1 MPPTQ
6 TPASSTSDHVER
18 PLQAATAS
26 HSFSDEEKKIYDDQN
41 IDASEPSTSADGVTG
56 RKITGVAWFV
66 VNVAL
71 LSATFLYAFDNTVTA
86 TVRPAIVDTFG
97 NRIDM
102 LPWVSVAYPMGEAG
116 SNPIWAKLNKFFN
129 GKFVFL
135 AALLIFEVGSA
146 VIGSASSISAVIAG
160 RALAGFGG
168 SGIYVGTISMI
179 TGMTTAKEQNQYLN
193 IVGMAWSL
201 GTILGPIIG
210 SAFVDSPA
218 TWRWAFYI
226 NICVAAVAAPAC
238 IWIMPLAPPSV
249 SLGFMGVVKAFDHLG
264 AVLFLGSV
272 VSTVM
277 LLGFGGVVYSW
288 DSSQM
293 IALYVV
299 TALLWIIFALQQ
311 KFHILT
317 SDRIFP
323 VQFFKDPLM
332 IGLWIWTIVA
342 ISDIV
347 VTIYTLPLFFQF
359 VRHDSSMRSA
369 VYTLP
374 FVASVVV
381 SAGIS
386 GGLLH
391 KFPWYK
397 LWFIWASTLLLI
409 SNGLLSSIHTHTSTA
424 AICGYTVLQGFGVG
438 PVIQLGYTV
447 GQLKRPQA
455 TRKDVTAFFSCAQM
469 GGLALS
475 LGIATSVLIN
485 HATEEISHIL
495 PNVPLSEIRG
505 AIDGVGSNLF
515 ATMTEHVRA
524 EVTNAVTKS
533 VASVFYLNIF
543 GAGLAFLI
551 ALPLKFEKLDFTTLQ

>member
-6 TPASSTSDHVER
+6 TTALSTSDNVEKS
-18 PLQAATAS
+18 LQDATV
-26 HSFSDEEKKIYDDQN
+26 SD
-41 IDASEPSTSADGVTG
+41 PSGSADAVTG

-71 LSATFLYAFDNTVTA
+71 LSATFLYALDNTVTA

-102 LPWVSVAYPMGEAG
+102 LPWVSVAYPMGEVG
-116 SNPIWAKLNKFFN
+116 TNPIWAKLNKFLN

-146 VIGSASSISAVIAG
+146 VIGSASSIGAVIAG
-160 RALAGFGG
+160 RALAGSGG

-210 SAFVDSPA
+210 SAFADSPA

-226 NICVAAVAAPAC
+226 NICIAAVAAPAC
-238 IWIMPLAPPSV
+238 IWIMPSAPPSV
-249 SLGFMGVVKAFDHLG
+249 SLGLMDVIKAFDHLG

-288 DSSQM
+288 DSGQM
-293 IALYVV
+293 IGLYVA
-299 TALLWIIFALQQ
+299 TAVLWIMFALQQ
-311 KFHILT
+311 KFHLLT

-323 VQFFKDPLM
+323 VQFFKDPLVV
-332 IGLWIWTIVA
+332 GLWIWTIVA

-359 VRHDSSMRSA
+359 VLHDSSMRSA

-386 GGLLH
+386 GGLLV

-397 LWFIWASTLLLI
+397 CWFIWASMLLLI
-409 SNGLLSSIHTHTSTA
+409 SNGLLSSIHTHTSRAT
-424 AICGYTVLQGFGVG
+424 ICGYTIIQGFGVG

-455 TRKDVTAFFSCAQM
+455 ARKDVTAFFSCAQM

-475 LGIATSVLIN
+475 LGIATSVLVN

-505 AIDGVGSNLF
+505 AIDGVGSSVF
-515 ATMTEHVRA
+515 ATLTEQVRDQ
-524 EVTNAVTKS
+524 VTNAVTQS
-533 VASVFYLNIF
+533 VASVFYLNVF
-543 GAGLAFLI
+543 GAGLGFLI
-551 ALPLKFEKLDFTTLQ
+551 ALPLKFDKLDFTALQ

>member
-6 TPASSTSDHVER
+6 TTASSTSDNVEKS
-18 PLQAATAS
+18 LQDATV
-26 HSFSDEEKKIYDDQN
+26 SD
-41 IDASEPSTSADGVTG
+41 PSGSADAVTG

-71 LSATFLYAFDNTVTA
+71 LSATFLYALDNTVTA

-102 LPWVSVAYPMGEAG
+102 LPWVSVAYPMGEVG
-116 SNPIWAKLNKFFN
+116 TNPIWAKLNKFLN

-146 VIGSASSISAVIAG
+146 VIGSASSIGAVIAG
-160 RALAGFGG
+160 RALAGSGG

-210 SAFVDSPA
+210 SAFADSPA

-226 NICVAAVAAPAC
+226 NICIAAVAAPAC
-238 IWIMPLAPPSV
+238 IWIMPSAPPSV
-249 SLGFMGVVKAFDHLG
+249 SLGIMDVIKAFDHLG

-288 DSSQM
+288 DSGQM
-293 IALYVV
+293 IGLYVA
-299 TALLWIIFALQQ
+299 TAVLWIMFALQQ
-311 KFHILT
+311 KFHLLT

-323 VQFFKDPLM
+323 VQFFKDPLVV
-332 IGLWIWTIVA
+332 GLWIWTIVA

-359 VRHDSSMRSA
+359 VLHDSSMRSA

-386 GGLLH
+386 GGLLV

-397 LWFIWASTLLLI
+397 CWFIWASVLLLI
-409 SNGLLSSIHTHTSTA
+409 SNGLLSSIHTHTSRAT
-424 AICGYTVLQGFGVG
+424 ICGYTIIQGFGIG

-455 TRKDVTAFFSCAQM
+455 ARKDVTAFFSCAQM

-475 LGIATSVLIN
+475 LGIATSVLVN

-505 AIDGVGSNLF
+505 AIDGVGSSVF
-515 ATMTEHVRA
+515 ATLTEQVRDQ
-524 EVTNAVTKS
+524 VTNAVTQS
-533 VASVFYLNIF
+533 VASVFYLNLF
-543 GAGLAFLI
+543 GAGLGFLI
-551 ALPLKFEKLDFTTLQ
+551 ALPLKFDKLDFTALQ

>member
-1 MPPTQ
+1 MPTQ
-6 TPASSTSDHVER
+6 TAASSTSDHIGK
-18 PLQAATAS
+18 PLQDTTACHPS
-26 HSFSDEEKKIYDDQN
+26 SDEEKTIGGDQCN
-41 IDASEPSTSADGVTG
+41 DASGTSASADRT
-56 RKITGVAWFV
+56 ITGVSWFV
-66 VNVAL
+66 VNAAL

-97 NRIDM
+97 SSIDM

-116 SNPIWAKLNKFFN
+116 TNPIWAKLNNFLN
-129 GKFVFL
+129 GKYVFL

-146 VIGSASSISAVIAG
+146 VIGSASSITAVIVG
-160 RALAGFGG
+160 RALAGSGG

-210 SAFVDSPA
+210 SAFADSSA

-226 NICVAAVAAPAC
+226 NICVAAVAAPTC
-238 IWIMPLAPPSV
+238 IWIMPSAPPSV
-249 SLGFMGVVKAFDHLG
+249 SLEFMDVVKAFDHVG

-288 DSSQM
+288 GSSQM

-299 TALLWIIFALQQ
+299 TAVLWIIFALHQ

-317 SDRIFP
+317 SDRVFP

-347 VTIYTLPLFFQF
+347 VTIYTLPLFYQF
-359 VRHDSSMRSA
+359 VLHDSSMRSA

-386 GGLLH
+386 GGLLP

-397 LWFIWASTLLLI
+397 CWFIWASALLLI
-409 SNGLLSSIHTHTSTA
+409 SNGLLSSIHTHTSRA
-424 AICGYTVLQGFGVG
+424 AICGYSIIQGFGVG

-455 TRKDVTAFFSCAQM
+455 ARKDVTAFFSCAQM

-485 HATEEISHIL
+485 HATEEISSIL
-495 PNVPLSEIRG
+495 PDVPLSEIRG
-505 AIDGVGSNLF
+505 AIDGVGSSLL
-515 ATMTEHVRA
+515 ATLSEHVRA
-524 EVTNAVTKS
+524 QVTNAVTES
-533 VASVFYLNIF
+533 VCSVFYLNIF
-543 GAGLAFLI
+543 GAGLGFLI
-551 ALPLKFEKLDFTTLQ
+551 ALPLKLDKLDFASLQ

>member
-6 TPASSTSDHVER
+6 TTASSTSDNVER
-18 PLQAATAS
+18 SLQDATV
-26 HSFSDEEKKIYDDQN
+26 SD
-41 IDASEPSTSADGVTG
+41 PSGSADAVTG

-71 LSATFLYAFDNTVTA
+71 LSATFLYALDNTVTA

-102 LPWVSVAYPMGEAG
+102 LPWVSVAYPMGEVG
-116 SNPIWAKLNKFFN
+116 TNPIWAKLNKFLN

-146 VIGSASSISAVIAG
+146 VIGSASSIGAVIAG
-160 RALAGFGG
+160 RALAGSGG

-210 SAFVDSPA
+210 SAFADSPA

-226 NICVAAVAAPAC
+226 NICIAAVAAPAC
-238 IWIMPLAPPSV
+238 IWIMPSAPPSV
-249 SLGFMGVVKAFDHLG
+249 SLGIMDVIKAFDHLG

-288 DSSQM
+288 DSGQM
-293 IALYVV
+293 IGLYVA
-299 TALLWIIFALQQ
+299 TAVLWIMFALQQ
-311 KFHILT
+311 KFHLLT

-323 VQFFKDPLM
+323 VQFFKDPLVV
-332 IGLWIWTIVA
+332 GLWIWTIVA

-359 VRHDSSMRSA
+359 VLHDSSMRSA

-386 GGLLH
+386 GGLLV

-397 LWFIWASTLLLI
+397 CWFIWASVLLLI
-409 SNGLLSSIHTHTSTA
+409 SNGLLSSIHTHTSRAT
-424 AICGYTVLQGFGVG
+424 ICGYTIIQGFGVG

-455 TRKDVTAFFSCAQM
+455 ARKDVTAFFSCAQM

-475 LGIATSVLIN
+475 LGIATSVLVN

-505 AIDGVGSNLF
+505 AIDGVGSSVF
-515 ATMTEHVRA
+515 ATLTEQVRDQ
-524 EVTNAVTKS
+524 VTNAVTQS
-533 VASVFYLNIF
+533 VASVFYLNLF
-543 GAGLAFLI
+543 GAALGFLI
-551 ALPLKFEKLDFTTLQ
+551 ALPLKFDKLDFTALQ

>member
-1 MPPTQ
+1 MPPTR
-6 TPASSTSDHVER
+6 TAASSTSDHVEKAVPR
-18 PLQAATAS
+18 VTAS
-26 HSFSDEEKKIYDDQN
+26 G
-41 IDASEPSTSADGVTG
+41 PSGSVAGVAA

-71 LSATFLYAFDNTVTA
+71 LSATFLYALDNTVTA
-86 TVRPAIVDTFG
+86 TVRPAIAETFG
-97 NRIDM
+97 HRIDM

-116 SNPIWAKLNKFFN
+116 ANPIWAKLNKFLD

-146 VIGSASSISAVIAG
+146 VIGSAPSIGAVIVG
-160 RALAGFGG
+160 RALAGSGG

-210 SAFVDSPA
+210 SAFADSPA

-226 NICVAAVAAPAC
+226 NLCVAAVAAPAC
-238 IWIMPLAPPSV
+238 IWIMPSAPPSV
-249 SLGFMGVVKAFDHLG
+249 SPGAIDVIKAIDHMG
-264 AVLFLGSV
+264 AVLFLGPV

-288 DSSQM
+288 DSGQM
-293 IALYVV
+293 IGLYVA
-299 TALLWIIFALQQ
+299 TAVLWIMFALQQ
-311 KFHILT
+311 RFHILT

-323 VQFFKDPLM
+323 VQFFRDPLM
-332 IGLWIWTIVA
+332 IGLWVWTVIA

-359 VRHDSSMRSA
+359 VLHDSSMRSA

-374 FVASVVV
+374 FVASVVI
-381 SAGIS
+381 SGGIS
-386 GGLLH
+386 GALLP

-397 LWFIWASTLLLI
+397 CWFFWASALLLI
-409 SNGLLSSIHTHTSTA
+409 SNGLLSSIHTHTSRA

-447 GQLKRPQA
+447 GQLKHPQA
-455 TRKDVTAFFSCAQM
+455 ARKDVTAFFSCAQM

-485 HATEEISHIL
+485 HATEKISPIL

-505 AIDGVGSNLF
+505 AIDGVGSSLF
-515 ATMTEHVRA
+515 ATLTEHVRA
-524 EVTNAVTKS
+524 QVTDAVTQS
-533 VASVFYLNIF
+533 VASVFYLNLF
-543 GAGLAFLI
+543 GAALGLLI
-551 ALPLKFEKLDFTTLQ
+551 ALPLKFDKLDFTELQ

>member
-6 TPASSTSDHVER
+6 TTASSTSDNVEKS
-18 PLQAATAS
+18 LQDATV
-26 HSFSDEEKKIYDDQN
+26 SD
-41 IDASEPSTSADGVTG
+41 PSGSADAVTG

-71 LSATFLYAFDNTVTA
+71 LSATFLYALDNTVTA

-102 LPWVSVAYPMGEAG
+102 LPWVSVAYPMGEVG
-116 SNPIWAKLNKFFN
+116 TNPIWAKLNKFLN

-146 VIGSASSISAVIAG
+146 VIGSASSIGAVIAG
-160 RALAGFGG
+160 RALAGSGG

-210 SAFVDSPA
+210 SAFADSPA

-226 NICVAAVAAPAC
+226 NICIAAVAAPAC
-238 IWIMPLAPPSV
+238 IWIMPSAPPSV
-249 SLGFMGVVKAFDHLG
+249 SLGIMDVIKAFDHLG

-288 DSSQM
+288 DSGQM
-293 IALYVV
+293 IGLYVA
-299 TALLWIIFALQQ
+299 TAVLWIMFALQQ
-311 KFHILT
+311 KFHLLT

-323 VQFFKDPLM
+323 VQFFKDPLVV
-332 IGLWIWTIVA
+332 GLWIWTIVA

-359 VRHDSSMRSA
+359 VLHDSSMRSA

-386 GGLLH
+386 GGLLV

-397 LWFIWASTLLLI
+397 CWLIWASVLLLI
-409 SNGLLSSIHTHTSTA
+409 SNGLLSSIHTHTSRAT
-424 AICGYTVLQGFGVG
+424 ICGYTIIQGFGVG

-455 TRKDVTAFFSCAQM
+455 ARKDVTAFFSCAQM

-475 LGIATSVLIN
+475 LGIATSVLVN

-505 AIDGVGSNLF
+505 AIDGVGSSVF
-515 ATMTEHVRA
+515 ATLTEQVRDQ
-524 EVTNAVTKS
+524 VTNAVTQS
-533 VASVFYLNIF
+533 VASVFYLNLF
-543 GAGLAFLI
+543 GAALGFLI
-551 ALPLKFEKLDFTTLQ
+551 ALPLKFDKLDFTALQ

>member
-6 TPASSTSDHVER
+6 TTASSTSDNVER
-18 PLQAATAS
+18 SLQDATV
-26 HSFSDEEKKIYDDQN
+26 SD
-41 IDASEPSTSADGVTG
+41 PSGSADAVTG

-71 LSATFLYAFDNTVTA
+71 LSATFLYALDNTVTA

-102 LPWVSVAYPMGEAG
+102 LPWVSVAYPMGEVG
-116 SNPIWAKLNKFFN
+116 TNPIWAKLNKFLN

-146 VIGSASSISAVIAG
+146 VIGSASSIGAVIAG
-160 RALAGFGG
+160 RALAGSGG

-210 SAFVDSPA
+210 SAFADSPA

-226 NICVAAVAAPAC
+226 NICIAAVAAPAC
-238 IWIMPLAPPSV
+238 IWIMPSAPPSV
-249 SLGFMGVVKAFDHLG
+249 SLGIMDVIKAFDHLG

-288 DSSQM
+288 DSGQM
-293 IALYVV
+293 IGLYVA
-299 TALLWIIFALQQ
+299 TAVLWIMFALQQ
-311 KFHILT
+311 KFHLLT

-323 VQFFKDPLM
+323 VQFFKDPLVV
-332 IGLWIWTIVA
+332 GLWIWTIVA

-359 VRHDSSMRSA
+359 VLHDSSMRSA

-386 GGLLH
+386 GGLLV

-397 LWFIWASTLLLI
+397 CWFIWASVLLLI
-409 SNGLLSSIHTHTSTA
+409 SNGLLSSIHTHTSRAT
-424 AICGYTVLQGFGVG
+424 ICGYTIIQGFGVG

-455 TRKDVTAFFSCAQM
+455 ARKDVTAFFSCAQM

-475 LGIATSVLIN
+475 LGIATSVLVN

-505 AIDGVGSNLF
+505 AIDGVGSSVF
-515 ATMTEHVRA
+515 ATLTEQVRDQ
-524 EVTNAVTKS
+524 VTNAVTQS
-533 VASVFYLNIF
+533 VASVFYLNLF
-543 GAGLAFLI
+543 GAALGFLI
-551 ALPLKFEKLDFTTLQ
+551 ALPLKFDKL

>member
-6 TPASSTSDHVER
+6 TTASSTSDNVEKS
-18 PLQAATAS
+18 LQDATV
-26 HSFSDEEKKIYDDQN
+26 SD
-41 IDASEPSTSADGVTG
+41 PSGSADAVTG

-71 LSATFLYAFDNTVTA
+71 LSATFLYALDNTVTA

-102 LPWVSVAYPMGEAG
+102 LPWVSVAYPMGEVG
-116 SNPIWAKLNKFFN
+116 TNPIWAKLNKFLN

-146 VIGSASSISAVIAG
+146 VIGSASSIGAVIAG
-160 RALAGFGG
+160 RALAGSGG

-210 SAFVDSPA
+210 SAFADSPA

-226 NICVAAVAAPAC
+226 NICIAAVAAPAC
-238 IWIMPLAPPSV
+238 IWIMPSAPPSV
-249 SLGFMGVVKAFDHLG
+249 SLGIMDVIKAFDHLG

-288 DSSQM
+288 DSGQM
-293 IALYVV
+293 IGLYVA
-299 TALLWIIFALQQ
+299 TAVLWIMFALQQ
-311 KFHILT
+311 KFHLLT

-323 VQFFKDPLM
+323 VQFFKDPLVV
-332 IGLWIWTIVA
+332 GLWIWTIVA

-359 VRHDSSMRSA
+359 VLHDSSMRSA

-386 GGLLH
+386 GGLLV

-397 LWFIWASTLLLI
+397 CWFIWASVLLLI
-409 SNGLLSSIHTHTSTA
+409 SNGLLSSIHTHTSRAT
-424 AICGYTVLQGFGVG
+424 ICGYTIIQGFGVG

-455 TRKDVTAFFSCAQM
+455 ARKDVTAFFSCAQM

-475 LGIATSVLIN
+475 LGIATSVLVN

-505 AIDGVGSNLF
+505 AIDGVGSSVF
-515 ATMTEHVRA
+515 ATLTEQIRDQ
-524 EVTNAVTKS
+524 VTNAVTQS
-533 VASVFYLNIF
+533 VASVFYLNLF
-543 GAGLAFLI
+543 GAALGFLI
-551 ALPLKFEKLDFTTLQ
+551 ALPLKFDKLDFTALQ

>member
-6 TPASSTSDHVER
+6 TTASSTSDNVEKS
-18 PLQAATAS
+18 LQDATV
-26 HSFSDEEKKIYDDQN
+26 SD
-41 IDASEPSTSADGVTG
+41 PSGSADAVTG

-71 LSATFLYAFDNTVTA
+71 LSATFLYALDNTVTA

-102 LPWVSVAYPMGEAG
+102 LPWVSVAYPMGEVG
-116 SNPIWAKLNKFFN
+116 TNPIWAKLNKFLN

-146 VIGSASSISAVIAG
+146 VIGSASSIGAVIAG
-160 RALAGFGG
+160 RALAGSGG

-210 SAFVDSPA
+210 SAFADSPA

-226 NICVAAVAAPAC
+226 NICIAAVAAPAC
-238 IWIMPLAPPSV
+238 IWIMPSAPPSV
-249 SLGFMGVVKAFDHLG
+249 SLGIMDVIKAFDHLG

-288 DSSQM
+288 DSGQM
-293 IALYVV
+293 IGLYVA
-299 TALLWIIFALQQ
+299 TAVLWIMFALQQ
-311 KFHILT
+311 KFHLLT

-323 VQFFKDPLM
+323 VQFFKDPLVV
-332 IGLWIWTIVA
+332 GLWIWTIVA

-359 VRHDSSMRSA
+359 VLHDSSMRSA

-386 GGLLH
+386 GGLLV

-397 LWFIWASTLLLI
+397 CWFIWASVLLLI
-409 SNGLLSSIHTHTSTA
+409 SNGLLSSIHTHTSRAT
-424 AICGYTVLQGFGVG
+424 ICGYTIIQGFGVG

-455 TRKDVTAFFSCAQM
+455 ARKDVTAFFSCAQM

-475 LGIATSVLIN
+475 LGIATSVLVN

-505 AIDGVGSNLF
+505 AIDGVGSNVF
-515 ATMTEHVRA
+515 ATLTEQVRDQ
-524 EVTNAVTKS
+524 VTNAVTQS
-533 VASVFYLNIF
+533 VASVFYLNLF
-543 GAGLAFLI
+543 GAGLGFLI
-551 ALPLKFEKLDFTTLQ
+551 ALPLKFDKLDFTALQ

>member
-6 TPASSTSDHVER
+6 TTASSTSDNVEKS
-18 PLQAATAS
+18 LQDATV
-26 HSFSDEEKKIYDDQN
+26 SD
-41 IDASEPSTSADGVTG
+41 PSGSADAVTG

-71 LSATFLYAFDNTVTA
+71 LSATFLYALDNTVTA

-102 LPWVSVAYPMGEAG
+102 LPWVSVAYPMGEVG
-116 SNPIWAKLNKFFN
+116 TNPIWAKLNKFLN

-146 VIGSASSISAVIAG
+146 VIGSASSIGAVIAG
-160 RALAGFGG
+160 RALAGSGG

-210 SAFVDSPA
+210 SAFADSPA

-226 NICVAAVAAPAC
+226 NICIAAVAAPAC
-238 IWIMPLAPPSV
+238 IWIMPSAPPSV
-249 SLGFMGVVKAFDHLG
+249 SLGIMDVIKAFDHLG

-288 DSSQM
+288 DSGQM
-293 IALYVV
+293 IGLYVA
-299 TALLWIIFALQQ
+299 TAVLWIMFALQQ
-311 KFHILT
+311 KFHLLT

-323 VQFFKDPLM
+323 VQFFKDPLVV
-332 IGLWIWTIVA
+332 GLWIWTIVA

-359 VRHDSSMRSA
+359 VLHDSSMRSA

-386 GGLLH
+386 GGLLV

-397 LWFIWASTLLLI
+397 CWFIWASVLLLI
-409 SNGLLSSIHTHTSTA
+409 SNGLLSSIHTHTSRAT
-424 AICGYTVLQGFGVG
+424 ICGYTIIQGFGVG

-455 TRKDVTAFFSCAQM
+455 ARKDVTAFFSCAQM

-475 LGIATSVLIN
+475 LGIATSVLVN

-505 AIDGVGSNLF
+505 AIDGVGSSVF
-515 ATMTEHVRA
+515 ATLTEQVRDQ
-524 EVTNAVTKS
+524 VTNAVTQS
-533 VASVFYLNIF
+533 VASVFYLNLF
-543 GAGLAFLI
+543 GAVLGFLI
-551 ALPLKFEKLDFTTLQ
+551 ALPLKFDKLDFTALQ

>member
-1 MPPTQ
+1 
-6 TPASSTSDHVER
+6 
-18 PLQAATAS
+18 
-26 HSFSDEEKKIYDDQN
+26 
-41 IDASEPSTSADGVTG
+41 
-56 RKITGVAWFV
+56 
-66 VNVAL
+66 
-71 LSATFLYAFDNTVTA
+71 
-86 TVRPAIVDTFG
+86 
-97 NRIDM
+97 
-102 LPWVSVAYPMGEAG
+102 
-116 SNPIWAKLNKFFN
+116 
-129 GKFVFL
+129 
-135 AALLIFEVGSA
+135 
-146 VIGSASSISAVIAG
+146 
-160 RALAGFGG
+160 
-168 SGIYVGTISMI
+168 MI

-210 SAFVDSPA
+210 SAFADSPA

-226 NICVAAVAAPAC
+226 NICIAAVAAPAC
-238 IWIMPLAPPSV
+238 IWIMPSAPPSV
-249 SLGFMGVVKAFDHLG
+249 SLGIMDVIKAFDHLG

-288 DSSQM
+288 DSGQM
-293 IALYVV
+293 IGLYVA
-299 TALLWIIFALQQ
+299 TAVLWIMFALQQ
-311 KFHILT
+311 KFHLLT

-323 VQFFKDPLM
+323 VQFFKDPLVV
-332 IGLWIWTIVA
+332 GLWIWTIVA

-359 VRHDSSMRSA
+359 VLHDSSMRSA

-386 GGLLH
+386 GGLLV

-397 LWFIWASTLLLI
+397 CWFIWASVLLLI
-409 SNGLLSSIHTHTSTA
+409 SNGLLSSIHTHTSRAT
-424 AICGYTVLQGFGVG
+424 ICGYTIIQGFGVG

-455 TRKDVTAFFSCAQM
+455 ARKDVTAFFSCAQM

-475 LGIATSVLIN
+475 LGIATSVLVN

-505 AIDGVGSNLF
+505 AIDGVGSSVF
-515 ATMTEHVRA
+515 ATLTEQVRDQ
-524 EVTNAVTKS
+524 VTNAVTQS
-533 VASVFYLNIF
+533 VASVFYLNLF
-543 GAGLAFLI
+543 GAALGFLI
-551 ALPLKFEKLDFTTLQ
+551 ALPLKFDKLDFTALQ

>member
-6 TPASSTSDHVER
+6 TTASSTSDNVEKS
-18 PLQAATAS
+18 LQDATV
-26 HSFSDEEKKIYDDQN
+26 SD
-41 IDASEPSTSADGVTG
+41 PSGSADAVTG

-71 LSATFLYAFDNTVTA
+71 LSATFLYALDNTVTA

-102 LPWVSVAYPMGEAG
+102 LPWVSVAYPMGEVG
-116 SNPIWAKLNKFFN
+116 TNPIWAKLNKFLN

-146 VIGSASSISAVIAG
+146 VIGSASSIGAVIAG
-160 RALAGFGG
+160 RALAGSGG

-210 SAFVDSPA
+210 SAFADSPA

-226 NICVAAVAAPAC
+226 NICIAAVAAPAC
-238 IWIMPLAPPSV
+238 IWIMPSAPPSV
-249 SLGFMGVVKAFDHLG
+249 SLGIMDVIKAFDHLG
-264 AVLFLGSV
+264 AVLFLGSI

-288 DSSQM
+288 DSGQM
-293 IALYVV
+293 IGLYVA
-299 TALLWIIFALQQ
+299 TAVLWIMFALQQ
-311 KFHILT
+311 KFHLLT

-323 VQFFKDPLM
+323 VQFFKDPLVV
-332 IGLWIWTIVA
+332 GLWIWTIVA

-359 VRHDSSMRSA
+359 VLHDSSMRSA

-386 GGLLH
+386 GGLLV

-397 LWFIWASTLLLI
+397 CWFIWASVLLLI
-409 SNGLLSSIHTHTSTA
+409 SNGLLSSIHTHTSRAT
-424 AICGYTVLQGFGVG
+424 ICGYTIIQGFGVG

-455 TRKDVTAFFSCAQM
+455 ARKDVTAFFSCAQM

-475 LGIATSVLIN
+475 LGIATSVLVN

-505 AIDGVGSNLF
+505 AIDGVGSSVF
-515 ATMTEHVRA
+515 ATLTEQVRDQ
-524 EVTNAVTKS
+524 VTNAVTQS
-533 VASVFYLNIF
+533 VASVFYLNLF
-543 GAGLAFLI
+543 GAGLGFLI
-551 ALPLKFEKLDFTTLQ
+551 ALPLKFDKLDFTALQ

>member
-6 TPASSTSDHVER
+6 TTASSTSDNVEKS
-18 PLQAATAS
+18 LQDATV
-26 HSFSDEEKKIYDDQN
+26 SD
-41 IDASEPSTSADGVTG
+41 PSGSADAVTG

-71 LSATFLYAFDNTVTA
+71 LSATFLYALDNTVTA

-102 LPWVSVAYPMGEAG
+102 LPWVSVAYPMGEVG
-116 SNPIWAKLNKFFN
+116 TNPIWAKLNKFLN

-146 VIGSASSISAVIAG
+146 VIGSASSIGAVIAG
-160 RALAGFGG
+160 RALAGSGG

-210 SAFVDSPA
+210 SAFADSPA

-226 NICVAAVAAPAC
+226 NICIAAVAAPAC
-238 IWIMPLAPPSV
+238 IWIMPSAPPSV
-249 SLGFMGVVKAFDHLG
+249 SLGIMDVIKAFDHLG

-288 DSSQM
+288 DSGQM
-293 IALYVV
+293 IGLYIA
-299 TALLWIIFALQQ
+299 TAVLWIMFALQQ
-311 KFHILT
+311 KFHLLT

-323 VQFFKDPLM
+323 VQFFKDPLVV
-332 IGLWIWTIVA
+332 GLWIWTIVA

-359 VRHDSSMRSA
+359 VLHDSSMRSA

-386 GGLLH
+386 GGLLV

-397 LWFIWASTLLLI
+397 CWFIWASVLLLI
-409 SNGLLSSIHTHTSTA
+409 SNGLLSSIHTHTSRAT
-424 AICGYTVLQGFGVG
+424 ICGYTIIQGFGVG

-455 TRKDVTAFFSCAQM
+455 ARKDVTAFFSCAQM

-475 LGIATSVLIN
+475 LGIATSVLVN

-505 AIDGVGSNLF
+505 AIDGVGSNVF
-515 ATMTEHVRA
+515 ATLTEQVRDQ
-524 EVTNAVTKS
+524 VTNAVTQS
-533 VASVFYLNIF
+533 VASVFYLNLF
-543 GAGLAFLI
+543 GAGLGFLI
-551 ALPLKFEKLDFTTLQ
+551 ALPLKFDKLDFTALQ

>member
-6 TPASSTSDHVER
+6 TAASSTSDPVEK
-18 PLQAATAS
+18 PLQDATAS
-26 HSFSDEEKKIYDDQN
+26 D
-41 IDASEPSTSADGVTG
+41 PSGSADAVTG

-66 VNVAL
+66 VNIAL
-71 LSATFLYAFDNTVTA
+71 LSATFLYALDNTVTA
-86 TVRPAIVDTFG
+86 TVRPAIVNRFG

-102 LPWVSVAYPMGEAG
+102 LPWVSVAYPMGEVG
-116 SNPIWAKLNKFFN
+116 TNPIWAKLNKFLN

-146 VIGSASSISAVIAG
+146 IIGSASSIGAVIAG
-160 RALAGFGG
+160 RALAGSGG

-179 TGMTTAKEQNQYLN
+179 TGMTMAKEQNQYLN
-193 IVGMAWSL
+193 IVGMAWGL
-201 GTILGPIIG
+201 GTILGPIVG
-210 SAFVDSPA
+210 SAFADSPA

-226 NICVAAVAAPAC
+226 NICIAAVAAPAC
-238 IWIMPLAPPSV
+238 IWIMPSAPPSV
-249 SLGFMGVVKAFDHLG
+249 CLGIMDVIKAFDHLG

-288 DSSQM
+288 DSGEM
-293 IALYVV
+293 IGLYVA
-299 TALLWIIFALQQ
+299 TAVLWIMFALQQ
-311 KFHILT
+311 KFHLFT

-323 VQFFKDPLM
+323 VQFFKDPLVV
-332 IGLWIWTIVA
+332 GLWIWTIVA

-347 VTIYTLPLFFQF
+347 VTIYTLPLFSQF
-359 VRHDSSMRSA
+359 VLHDSSMRSA

-386 GGLLH
+386 GGLLV

-397 LWFIWASTLLLI
+397 CWFLWAAALLLI
-409 SNGLLSSIHTHTSTA
+409 SNGLLSSIHTSTSRA
-424 AICGYTVLQGFGVG
+424 AICGYTIIQGFGVG

-455 TRKDVTAFFSCAQM
+455 ARKDITAFFSCAQM

-475 LGIATSVLIN
+475 LGIATSVLVN
-485 HATEEISHIL
+485 HATQEISHIL
-495 PNVPLSEIRG
+495 PNVPLSKIRG
-505 AIDGVGSNLF
+505 AIDGVGSSVF
-515 ATMTEHVRA
+515 ATLTEQVRDQ
-524 EVTNAVTKS
+524 VTNAVTQS
-533 VASVFYLNIF
+533 VASVFYLNLF
-543 GAGLAFLI
+543 GAALGFLI
-551 ALPLKFEKLDFTTLQ
+551 ALPLKFDKLDFTGLQ

>member
-6 TPASSTSDHVER
+6 TTASSTSDNVEKS
-18 PLQAATAS
+18 LQDATV
-26 HSFSDEEKKIYDDQN
+26 SD
-41 IDASEPSTSADGVTG
+41 PSGSADAVTG

-71 LSATFLYAFDNTVTA
+71 LSATFLYALDNTVTA

-102 LPWVSVAYPMGEAG
+102 LPWVSVAYPMGEVG
-116 SNPIWAKLNKFFN
+116 TNPIWAKLNKFLN

-146 VIGSASSISAVIAG
+146 VIGSASSIGAVIAG
-160 RALAGFGG
+160 RALAGSGG

-210 SAFVDSPA
+210 SAFADSPA

-226 NICVAAVAAPAC
+226 NICIAAVAAPAC
-238 IWIMPLAPPSV
+238 IWIMPSAPPSV
-249 SLGFMGVVKAFDHLG
+249 SLGIMDVIKAFDHLG

-288 DSSQM
+288 DSGQM
-293 IALYVV
+293 IGLYVA
-299 TALLWIIFALQQ
+299 TAVLWIMFALQH
-311 KFHILT
+311 KFHLLT

-323 VQFFKDPLM
+323 VQFFKDPLVV
-332 IGLWIWTIVA
+332 GLWIWTIVA

-359 VRHDSSMRSA
+359 VLHDSSMRSA

-386 GGLLH
+386 GGLLV

-397 LWFIWASTLLLI
+397 CWFIWASVLLLI
-409 SNGLLSSIHTHTSTA
+409 SNGLLSSIHTHTSRAT
-424 AICGYTVLQGFGVG
+424 ICGYTIIQGFGVG

-455 TRKDVTAFFSCAQM
+455 ARKDVTAFFSCAQM

-475 LGIATSVLIN
+475 LGIATSVLVN

-505 AIDGVGSNLF
+505 AIDGVGSSVF
-515 ATMTEHVRA
+515 ATLTEQVRDQ
-524 EVTNAVTKS
+524 VTNAVTQS
-533 VASVFYLNIF
+533 VASVFYLNLF
-543 GAGLAFLI
+543 GAGLGFLI
-551 ALPLKFEKLDFTTLQ
+551 ALPLKFDKLDFTALQ

>member
-1 MPPTQ
+1 MPPTE
-6 TPASSTSDHVER
+6 TAASSTSDHVEKGL
-18 PLQAATAS
+18 P
-26 HSFSDEEKKIYDDQN
+26 N
-41 IDASEPSTSADGVTG
+41 ITSASADAVTG

-71 LSATFLYAFDNTVTA
+71 LSATFLYALDNTVTA

-97 NRIDM
+97 HRMDM
-102 LPWVSVAYPMGEAG
+102 LPWVSVAYPMGELG
-116 SNPIWAKLNKFFN
+116 TNPIWAKLNKFLD
-129 GKFVFL
+129 GKLVFL

-146 VIGSASSISAVIAG
+146 VIGSASSIEAVIVG
-160 RALAGFGG
+160 RALAGSGG

-210 SAFVDSPA
+210 SAFADSSA

-238 IWIMPLAPPSV
+238 IWIMPSAPPSV
-249 SLGFMGVVKAFDHLG
+249 SLGMMDVIKAFDHLG

-293 IALYVV
+293 IGLYVA
-299 TALLWIIFALQQ
+299 TAVLWIIFALQQ
-311 KFHILT
+311 KFHLLT

-323 VQFFKDPLM
+323 VQFFKDPFA

-359 VRHDSSMRSA
+359 VLHDSSMRSA

-386 GGLLH
+386 GGLLP
-391 KFPWYK
+391 KLPWYK
-397 LWFIWASTLLLI
+397 CWFIWASALLLI
-409 SNGLLSSIHTHTSTA
+409 SNGLLSSIHTGTSRATL
-424 AICGYTVLQGFGVG
+424 CGYTIIQGFGVG

-455 TRKDVTAFFSCAQM
+455 ARKDITAFFSCAQM

-475 LGIATSVLIN
+475 LGIATSILIN
-485 HATEEISHIL
+485 HATQEISPMI

-505 AIDGVGSNLF
+505 AIDGAESTLF
-515 ATMTEHVRA
+515 ASLSDQVRA
-524 EVTNAVTKS
+524 QVTNAVTQS

-543 GAGLAFLI
+543 GAALGFLI
-551 ALPLKFEKLDFTTLQ
+551 AIPMKFEKLDFAALQ

>member
-1 MPPTQ
+1 MKLAQIPSGKIIKQ
-6 TPASSTSDHVER
+6 QSALGEST
-18 PLQAATAS
+18 T
-26 HSFSDEEKKIYDDQN
+26 N
-41 IDASEPSTSADGVTG
+41 I
-56 RKITGVAWFV
+56 
-66 VNVAL
+66 
-71 LSATFLYAFDNTVTA
+71 
-86 TVRPAIVDTFG
+86 
-97 NRIDM
+97 
-102 LPWVSVAYPMGEAG
+102 SVYR
-116 SNPIWAKLNKFFN
+116 AKLNKFLN

-146 VIGSASSISAVIAG
+146 VIGSASSIGAVIAG
-160 RALAGFGG
+160 RALAGSGG

-210 SAFVDSPA
+210 SAFADSPA

-226 NICVAAVAAPAC
+226 NICIAAVAAPAC
-238 IWIMPLAPPSV
+238 IWIMPSAPPSV
-249 SLGFMGVVKAFDHLG
+249 SLGIMDVIKAFDHLG

-288 DSSQM
+288 DSGQM
-293 IALYVV
+293 IGLYIA
-299 TALLWIIFALQQ
+299 TAVLWIMFALQQ
-311 KFHILT
+311 KFHLLT

-323 VQFFKDPLM
+323 VQFFKDPLVV
-332 IGLWIWTIVA
+332 GLWIWTIVA

-359 VRHDSSMRSA
+359 VLHDSSMRSA

-386 GGLLH
+386 GGLLV

-397 LWFIWASTLLLI
+397 CWFIWASVLLLI
-409 SNGLLSSIHTHTSTA
+409 SNGLLSSIHTHTSRAT
-424 AICGYTVLQGFGVG
+424 ICGYTIIQGFGVG

-455 TRKDVTAFFSCAQM
+455 ARKDVTAFFSCAQM

-475 LGIATSVLIN
+475 LGIATSVLVN

-505 AIDGVGSNLF
+505 AIDGVGSNVF
-515 ATMTEHVRA
+515 ATLTEQVRDQ
-524 EVTNAVTKS
+524 VTNAVTQS
-533 VASVFYLNIF
+533 VASVFYLNLF
-543 GAGLAFLI
+543 GAGLGFLI
-551 ALPLKFEKLDFTTLQ
+551 ALPLKFDKLDFTALQ

>member
-6 TPASSTSDHVER
+6 TVASSTSDHVEK
-18 PLQAATAS
+18 PLYIATVSGPSAS
-26 HSFSDEEKKIYDDQN
+26 
-41 IDASEPSTSADGVTG
+41 ASAGAVTE
-56 RKITGVAWFV
+56 REITGVAWFV

-102 LPWVSVAYPMGEAG
+102 LPWVSVAYPMGEVG
-116 SNPIWAKLNKFFN
+116 TNPIWAKLNKFLD
-129 GKFVFL
+129 GKLVFL
-135 AALLIFEVGSA
+135 AALFIFEVGSA
-146 VIGSASSISAVIAG
+146 VIGSASSIGAVVVG
-160 RALAGFGG
+160 RALAGSGG

-201 GTILGPIIG
+201 GTILGPVIG
-210 SAFVDSPA
+210 SAFADSPA

-238 IWIMPLAPPSV
+238 IWIMPSAPPSV
-249 SLGFMGVVKAFDHLG
+249 SLGVMDVIKAFDHLG
-264 AVLFLGSV
+264 GVLFLGSA

-288 DSSQM
+288 DSGQM
-293 IALYVV
+293 IGLYVA
-299 TALLWIIFALQQ
+299 TAVLWILFALQQ
-311 KFHILT
+311 KFHLFT
-317 SDRIFP
+317 SERIFP
-323 VQFFKDPLM
+323 VQFFKDPLVV
-332 IGLWIWTIVA
+332 GLWIWTIVA

-359 VRHDSSMRSA
+359 VLHDSSMRSA

-374 FVASVVV
+374 FVASIVV

-386 GGLLH
+386 GGVMP

-397 LWFIWASTLLLI
+397 CWFIWASVLLLV
-409 SNGLLSSIHTHTSTA
+409 SNGLLSSIHTNTSRAT
-424 AICGYTVLQGFGVG
+424 ICGYTIIQGFGVG

-455 TRKDVTAFFSCAQM
+455 ARKDVTAFFSCAQM
-469 GGLALS
+469 GGLSLS

-485 HATEEISHIL
+485 HATERISHIL

-505 AIDGVGSNLF
+505 AIDGVGSSLL
-515 ATMTEHVRA
+515 ATLSENVRA
-524 EVTNAVTKS
+524 QVTNAVTQS

-543 GAGLAFLI
+543 GAALGFLI
-551 ALPLKFEKLDFTTLQ
+551 ALPLKFEKLDFAALQ

>member
-6 TPASSTSDHVER
+6 TTASSTSDNVEKS
-18 PLQAATAS
+18 LQDATV
-26 HSFSDEEKKIYDDQN
+26 SD
-41 IDASEPSTSADGVTG
+41 PSGSADAVTG

-71 LSATFLYAFDNTVTA
+71 LSATFLYALDNTVTA

-102 LPWVSVAYPMGEAG
+102 LPWVSVAYPMGEVG
-116 SNPIWAKLNKFFN
+116 TNPIWAKLNKFLN

-146 VIGSASSISAVIAG
+146 VIGSASSIGAVIAG
-160 RALAGFGG
+160 RALAGSGG

-210 SAFVDSPA
+210 SAFADSPA

-226 NICVAAVAAPAC
+226 NICIAAVAAPAC
-238 IWIMPLAPPSV
+238 IWIMPSAPPSV
-249 SLGFMGVVKAFDHLG
+249 SLGIMDVIKAFDHLG

-277 LLGFGGVVYSW
+277 LLGFGGVVYNW
-288 DSSQM
+288 DSGQM
-293 IALYVV
+293 IGLYVA
-299 TALLWIIFALQQ
+299 TAVLWIMFALQQ
-311 KFHILT
+311 KFHLLT

-323 VQFFKDPLM
+323 VQFFKDPLVV
-332 IGLWIWTIVA
+332 GLWIWTIVA

-359 VRHDSSMRSA
+359 VLHDSSMRSA

-386 GGLLH
+386 GGLLVE
-391 KFPWYK
+391 FPWYK
-397 LWFIWASTLLLI
+397 CWFIWASVLLLI
-409 SNGLLSSIHTHTSTA
+409 SNGLLSSIHTHTSRAT
-424 AICGYTVLQGFGVG
+424 ICGYTIIQGFGVG

-455 TRKDVTAFFSCAQM
+455 ARKDVTAFFSCAQM

-475 LGIATSVLIN
+475 LGIATSVLVN

-495 PNVPLSEIRG
+495 PNVPLSGIRG
-505 AIDGVGSNLF
+505 AIDGVGSSVF
-515 ATMTEHVRA
+515 ATLTEQVRDQ
-524 EVTNAVTKS
+524 VTNAVTQS
-533 VASVFYLNIF
+533 VASVFYLNLF
-543 GAGLAFLI
+543 GAALGFLI
-551 ALPLKFEKLDFTTLQ
+551 ALPLKFDKLDFTALQ

>member
-6 TPASSTSDHVER
+6 TASSPISDHVEK
-18 PLQAATAS
+18 PLQIATAS
-26 HSFSDEEKKIYDDQN
+26 SPS
-41 IDASEPSTSADGVTG
+41 ASAGAATG

-71 LSATFLYAFDNTVTA
+71 LSATFLYTFDNTVTA

-102 LPWVSVAYPMGEAG
+102 LPWVSVAYPMGEVG
-116 SNPIWAKLNKFFN
+116 TDPIWAKLNKFLD
-129 GKFVFL
+129 GKLVFL
-135 AALLIFEVGSA
+135 AALIIFEVGSA
-146 VIGSASSISAVIAG
+146 VIGSASSIGAVVAG
-160 RALAGFGG
+160 RALAGSGG

-193 IVGMAWSL
+193 IVDMAWSL
-201 GTILGPIIG
+201 GTILGPVIG
-210 SAFVDSPA
+210 SAFADSPA

-226 NICVAAVAAPAC
+226 NICVAAVAAVAAPAC
-238 IWIMPLAPPSV
+238 IWIMPSAPPSV
-249 SLGFMGVVKAFDHLG
+249 SLGAMDVIRAFDHLG
-264 AVLFLGSV
+264 AVLILGSA

-288 DSSQM
+288 DSGQM
-293 IALYVV
+293 IGLYV
-299 TALLWIIFALQQ
+299 AIAILWIMFALQQ
-311 KFHILT
+311 KFHLFT

-323 VQFFKDPLM
+323 VQYFKDPLVV
-332 IGLWIWTIVA
+332 GLWIWTIVA
-342 ISDIV
+342 ISEIV
-347 VTIYTLPLFFQF
+347 F
-359 VRHDSSMRSA
+359 VLHDSSMRSA

-374 FVASVVV
+374 FVASIVV

-386 GGLLH
+386 GGVMP

-397 LWFIWASTLLLI
+397 CWFIWASVLLLV
-409 SNGLLSSIHTHTSTA
+409 SNGLLSSIHTNTSRAT
-424 AICGYTVLQGFGVG
+424 ICGYTVIQGFGVG

-455 TRKDVTAFFSCAQM
+455 ARKDVTAFFSCAQM

-485 HATEEISHIL
+485 HATEKISHIL
-495 PNVPLSEIRG
+495 PNVPISEIRG
-505 AIDGVGSNLF
+505 AIDGVGSSLL
-515 ATMTEHVRA
+515 ATLSEHVRA
-524 EVTNAVTKS
+524 QVTNAVTQS

-543 GAGLAFLI
+543 GAAPGFFI
-551 ALPLKFEKLDFTTLQ
+551 ALPLKFEKWHFAALQ

>member
-6 TPASSTSDHVER
+6 TTASSTSDNVEKS
-18 PLQAATAS
+18 LQDATV
-26 HSFSDEEKKIYDDQN
+26 SD
-41 IDASEPSTSADGVTG
+41 PSGSADAVTG

-71 LSATFLYAFDNTVTA
+71 LSATFLYALDNTVTA

-102 LPWVSVAYPMGEAG
+102 LPWVSVAYPMGEVG
-116 SNPIWAKLNKFFN
+116 TNPIWAKLNKFLN

-146 VIGSASSISAVIAG
+146 VIGSASSIGAVIAG
-160 RALAGFGG
+160 RALAGSGG

-210 SAFVDSPA
+210 SAFADSPA

-226 NICVAAVAAPAC
+226 NICIAAVAAPAC
-238 IWIMPLAPPSV
+238 IWIMPSAPPSV
-249 SLGFMGVVKAFDHLG
+249 SLGIMDVIKAFDHLG

-288 DSSQM
+288 DSGQM
-293 IALYVV
+293 IGLYVA
-299 TALLWIIFALQQ
+299 TAVLWIMFALQQ
-311 KFHILT
+311 KFHLLT

-323 VQFFKDPLM
+323 VQFFKDPLVV
-332 IGLWIWTIVA
+332 GLWIWTIVA

-359 VRHDSSMRSA
+359 VLHDSSMRSA

-386 GGLLH
+386 GGLLV

-397 LWFIWASTLLLI
+397 CWFIWASVLLLI
-409 SNGLLSSIHTHTSTA
+409 SNGLLSSIHTHTSRAT
-424 AICGYTVLQGFGVG
+424 ICGYTIIQGFGVG

-455 TRKDVTAFFSCAQM
+455 ARKDVTAFFSCAQM

-475 LGIATSVLIN
+475 LGIATSVLVN

-505 AIDGVGSNLF
+505 AIDGVGSSVF
-515 ATMTEHVRA
+515 ATLTEQVRDQ
-524 EVTNAVTKS
+524 VTNAVTQS
-533 VASVFYLNIF
+533 VASVFYLNLF
-543 GAGLAFLI
+543 GAGLGFLI
-551 ALPLKFEKLDFTTLQ
+551 ALPLKFDKLDFTALQ

>member
-6 TPASSTSDHVER
+6 TAASSTDDQVEK
-18 PLQAATAS
+18 PLQGATAS
-26 HSFSDEEKKIYDDQN
+26 HPSSNEEKQIKDDQH
-41 IDASEPSTSADGVTG
+41 IDASGPSE

-71 LSATFLYAFDNTVTA
+71 LSATFLYALDNTVTA
-86 TVRPAIVDTFG
+86 TARPAIVDTFG
-97 NRIDM
+97 HRIDM
-102 LPWVSVAYPMGEAG
+102 LPWVSVAYPMGEVG
-116 SNPIWAKLNKFFN
+116 TNPIWAKLNKFLD
-129 GKFVFL
+129 GKLVFL
-135 AALLIFEVGSA
+135 AALLVFELGSA
-146 VIGSASSISAVIAG
+146 VIGSASFIGAVVAG
-160 RALAGFGG
+160 RALAGSGG

-201 GTILGPIIG
+201 GTILGPVIG
-210 SAFVDSPA
+210 SAFADSPA

-226 NICVAAVAAPAC
+226 NICVAAVAAPVC
-238 IWIMPLAPPSV
+238 IWIMPSAPPDV
-249 SLGFMGVVKAFDHLG
+249 SLRVMDVIKAIDHLG

-277 LLGFGGVVYSW
+277 LLGFGGVVYGW
-288 DSSQM
+288 DSSPM
-293 IALYVV
+293 IGLYVA
-299 TALLWIIFALQQ
+299 TALLWIMFALQQ
-311 KFHILT
+311 KFHLLT

-323 VQFFKDPLM
+323 AQFFKDPLM
-332 IGLWIWTIVA
+332 IGLWIWTVVA

-347 VTIYTLPLFFQF
+347 VTVYTLPLFFQF
-359 VRHDSSMRSA
+359 VLHDSSMRSA

-374 FVASVVV
+374 FVSSVVV

-386 GGLLH
+386 GGLLPR
-391 KFPWYK
+391 FPWYK
-397 LWFIWASTLLLI
+397 CWFIWASALLLV
-409 SNGLLSSIHTHTSTA
+409 SNGLLSGIHTHTTRA

-455 TRKDVTAFFSCAQM
+455 ARKDITAFFSCAQM

-485 HATEEISHIL
+485 HATEEISPIL
-495 PNVPLSEIRG
+495 PTVPLGEIRG
-505 AIDGVGSNLF
+505 AIDGVGSSLF
-515 ATMTEHVRA
+515 ATLPEHVRA
-524 EVTNAVTKS
+524 QVTDAVTQS
-533 VASVFYLNIF
+533 VAAVFYLNLF
-543 GAGLAFLI
+543 GAALGFLI
-551 ALPLKFEKLDFTTLQ
+551 TLPLKFDRLDFTELQ

>member
-6 TPASSTSDHVER
+6 TTASSTSDNVEKS
-18 PLQAATAS
+18 LQDATV
-26 HSFSDEEKKIYDDQN
+26 SD
-41 IDASEPSTSADGVTG
+41 PSGSADAVTG

-71 LSATFLYAFDNTVTA
+71 LSATFLYALDNTVTA

-102 LPWVSVAYPMGEAG
+102 LPWVSVAYPMGEVG
-116 SNPIWAKLNKFFN
+116 TNPIWAKLNKFLN

-146 VIGSASSISAVIAG
+146 VIGSASSIGAVIAG
-160 RALAGFGG
+160 RALAGSGG

-210 SAFVDSPA
+210 SAFADSPA

-226 NICVAAVAAPAC
+226 NICIAAVAAPAC
-238 IWIMPLAPPSV
+238 IWIMPSAPPSV
-249 SLGFMGVVKAFDHLG
+249 SLGIMDVIKAFDHLG

-288 DSSQM
+288 DSGQM
-293 IALYVV
+293 IGLYVA
-299 TALLWIIFALQQ
+299 TAVLWIMFALQQ
-311 KFHILT
+311 KFHLLT

-323 VQFFKDPLM
+323 VQFFKDPLVV
-332 IGLWIWTIVA
+332 GLWIWTIVA

-359 VRHDSSMRSA
+359 VLHDSSMRSA

-386 GGLLH
+386 GGLLV

-397 LWFIWASTLLLI
+397 CWFIWASVLLLI
-409 SNGLLSSIHTHTSTA
+409 SNGLLSSIHTHTSRAT
-424 AICGYTVLQGFGVG
+424 ICGYTIIQGFGVG

-455 TRKDVTAFFSCAQM
+455 ARKDVTAFFSCAQM

-475 LGIATSVLIN
+475 LGIATSVLVN

-505 AIDGVGSNLF
+505 AIDGVGSSVF
-515 ATMTEHVRA
+515 ATLTEQVRDQ
-524 EVTNAVTKS
+524 VTNAVTQS
-533 VASVFYLNIF
+533 VASVFYLNLF
-543 GAGLAFLI
+543 GAALGFLI
-551 ALPLKFEKLDFTTLQ
+551 ALPLKFDKLDFTALQ

>member
-1 MPPTQ
+1 MIKQ
-6 TPASSTSDHVER
+6 
-18 PLQAATAS
+18 QC
-26 HSFSDEEKKIYDDQN
+26 
-41 IDASEPSTSADGVTG
+41 
-56 RKITGVAWFV
+56 
-66 VNVAL
+66 
-71 LSATFLYAFDNTVTA
+71 
-86 TVRPAIVDTFG
+86 TFG
-97 NRIDM
+97 VPTNTYAHR
-102 LPWVSVAYPMGEAG
+102 
-116 SNPIWAKLNKFFN
+116 AKLNKFLN
-129 GKFVFL
+129 GKYVFL

-146 VIGSASSISAVIAG
+146 VIGSAQSIGAVIVG
-160 RALAGFGG
+160 RALAGSGG

-210 SAFVDSPA
+210 SAFADSPA

-238 IWIMPLAPPSV
+238 IWIMPSAPSSM
-249 SLGFMGVVKAFDHLG
+249 SLGFMDVIKAFDQLG

-277 LLGFGGVVYSW
+277 LLGFGGVVYNW

-299 TALLWIIFALQQ
+299 SALLWIIFALQQ

-317 SDRIFP
+317 SDRVFP

-342 ISDIV
+342 ISSIV

-359 VRHDSSMRSA
+359 VLHDSSMRSA
-369 VYTLP
+369 IYTLP
-374 FVASVVV
+374 FVGSVVA

-386 GGLLH
+386 GGLLP

-397 LWFIWASTLLLI
+397 CWFIWASALLLI
-409 SNGLLSSIHTHTSTA
+409 SNGLLTSIHTDTSRA
-424 AICGYTVLQGFGVG
+424 AICGYTIIQGFGVG

-455 TRKDVTAFFSCAQM
+455 ARKEVTAFFSCAQM

-485 HATEEISHIL
+485 HATAKISPIL
-495 PNVPLSEIRG
+495 PNVPLDEIRS
-505 AIDGVGSNLF
+505 AIDGADSTLF
-515 ATMTEHVRA
+515 ATLTEQVRA
-524 EVTNAVTKS
+524 QVTNAVTQS
-533 VASVFYLNIF
+533 VASVFYLNVF
-543 GAGLAFLI
+543 GAALGFLI
-551 ALPLKFEKLDFTTLQ
+551 AIPLKFDRLDFTALQ

>member
-1 MPPTQ
+1 MPPRPTA
-6 TPASSTSDHVER
+6 ASSISDHVEK
-18 PLQAATAS
+18 PIQISTAS
-26 HSFSDEEKKIYDDQN
+26 GPS
-41 IDASEPSTSADGVTG
+41 ASAGVVTE

-102 LPWVSVAYPMGEAG
+102 LPWVSVA
-116 SNPIWAKLNKFFN
+116 AKLNKFLD
-129 GKFVFL
+129 GKLVFL

-146 VIGSASSISAVIAG
+146 VIGSASSIGAVVAG
-160 RALAGFGG
+160 RALAGSGG

-201 GTILGPIIG
+201 GTILGPVIG
-210 SAFVDSPA
+210 SAFADSPA

-238 IWIMPLAPPSV
+238 IWIMPSAPPSM
-249 SLGFMGVVKAFDHLG
+249 SLGVRDVIKAFDHLG
-264 AVLFLGSV
+264 AVLFLGFA

-277 LLGFGGVVYSW
+277 LLGFGGVVCSW
-288 DSSQM
+288 DSGQM
-293 IALYVV
+293 IGLYVA
-299 TALLWIIFALQQ
+299 TAVLWILFALQQ
-311 KFHILT
+311 KFHLFT

-323 VQFFKDPLM
+323 VQFFKDPLVV
-332 IGLWIWTIVA
+332 GLWIWTIVA
-342 ISDIV
+342 VSDIV

-359 VRHDSSMRSA
+359 VLHDSSMRSA

-374 FVASVVV
+374 FVASIVV

-386 GGLLH
+386 GGVMP

-397 LWFIWASTLLLI
+397 CWFIWASVLLLV
-409 SNGLLSSIHTHTSTA
+409 SNGLLSSIHTNTSRAT
-424 AICGYTVLQGFGVG
+424 ICGYTIIQGFGVG

-485 HATEEISHIL
+485 HATEKISHIL
-495 PNVPLSEIRG
+495 PNV
-505 AIDGVGSNLF
+505 
-515 ATMTEHVRA
+515 TE
-524 EVTNAVTKS
+524 AVTQS

-543 GAGLAFLI
+543 GAALGFLI
-551 ALPLKFEKLDFTTLQ
+551 ALPLKFERLDFAALQ